1 MLNFPAKNIAHR
13 LLTGI
18 GFLFLS
24 GGISVYSA
32 PDSLPSTFKGVF
44 DVGAQFYDFQ
54 NYQNVP
60 YFHGGLDLCTPAG
73 TTIYTPVGGMVAIN
87 DYKITAAN
95 EPHMFSYA
103 RRPFKRGESSQTRY
117 LEVAVTTSAGQI
129 WMFRH
134 VDPSSIPA
142 EVFDC
147 VESGRKLPAG
157 SPVGRVATWLQSVLP
172 EKRLYDHLHLE
183 ILDADGSY
191 LNPADLV
198 KTGKDYYPPV
208 IHGVYAARHGSADA
222 KMLNEASV
230 TEVSGNLDL
239 IVAVTDRM
247 NRAGYL
253 HSVQSAAWSLEELG
267 KDGSTRPL
275 EQHEVF
281 RFDKLPFKGE
291 RVQLSKV
298 FYRSHLNTPSGKIT
312 ANGSTGPR
320 FFLVNLTC
328 GSKTGGYSAENCL
341 QTSQYSSGQYRLN
354 ITVSDRAGNSRQQ
367 SFSIRIKN

>member
-1 MLNFPAKNIAHR
+1 MG
-13 LLTGI
+13 LLC
-18 GFLFLS
+18 LS
-24 GGISVYSA
+24 GCLTQLSA
-32 PDSLPSTFKGVF
+32 SDRLPSIYKGVF

-60 YFHGGLDLCTPAG
+60 YFHGGLDLCSPAG
-73 TTIYTPVGGMVAIN
+73 TAIYSPVSGKIAVN

-103 RRPFKRGESSQTRY
+103 RRPFRRGESSQTRY
-117 LEVAVTTSAGQI
+117 LEVAITTSAGQL

-142 EVFDC
+142 EIFDYA
-147 VESGRKLPAG
+147 ENGRKLPAG
-157 SPVGRVATWLQSVLP
+157 SMIGRVAAWLQPVLP

-191 LNPADLV
+191 LNPAELV
-198 KTGKDYYPPV
+198 KTGKDYYSPV
-208 IHGVYAARHGSADA
+208 IHGVYAARHGSAEA
-222 KMLNEASV
+222 RTLSEAST
-230 TEVSGNLDL
+230 TEVAGDIDL
-239 IVAVTDRM
+239 VVAVTDRM

-253 HSVQSAAWSLEELG
+253 HAVYSAAWSLEQITS
-267 KDGSTRPL
+267 DGSARMI
-275 EQHEVF
+275 EQREVF

-298 FYRSHLNTPSGKIT
+298 FYRSHLNTPSGKVT

-328 GSKTGGYSAENCL
+328 GSKTTGYSAENSL
-341 QTSQYSSGQYRLN
+341 QTAVYPSGLYRLN
-354 ITVSDRAGNSRQQ
+354 ITVNDLAGNSRQQ